1 MKEFIR
7 ESLRENFVGKDISVK
22 YLKQLLNLIN
32 NRLAI
37 KYVNGWINRAN
48 GSEMVSLSAKEI
60 TLFNLIKSGGIIP
73 QNFST
78 KN

>member
-1 MKEFIR
+1 MKELIR

-22 YLKQLLNLIN
+22 YLKQLLNLIS

-37 KYVNGWINRAN
+37 KLINGWVSRAK
-48 GSEMVSLSAKEI
+48 GEMVSLSAKEI
-60 TLFNLIKSGGIIP
+60 SLLNLIKQGGP
-73 QNFST
+73 DPKDFSS